1 MTTTA
6 EPIAAGTP
14 CVRVLV
20 DGVDVAELTSRQVA
34 GALPGLP
41 VEFVAGLLGTIERHV
56 LDGPALDAVL
66 EAEHR
71 VVNWVQAGMA
81 ASICELALAPKN
93 PAYAGQRLIEPDR
106 FAAETVAAA
115 MSGSPSAG
123 GYALSRAWFAYR
135 QMPAA
140 WQAWRQGLLTSTKV
154 RIFED
159 LLDGCSAEVVA
170 GFEAAFLDVST
181 TDRRGRTAL
190 ERASLE
196 HNAAMRDRARRLI
209 ATLDPD
215 AVMRRRKAREVGA
228 RFTTGGDSDGLGF
241 FAASDLQ
248 FADVAEVDAFVTAVV
263 DELIAEG
270 DVRSKRELRAYVA
283 TCLLSGQA
291 IVTEPGTQTAVAER
305 DTRETVDAEEPDAGD
320 DVEDNHNE
328 PDEAE
333 ADCPDTSD
341 HEPTAWPSPSDEPAA
356 DTWVWA
362 PPPERGPPARPTPT
376 KRRDRV
382 SPAGTIELVVH
393 ADSLDPDSDE
403 LGWISRCGLIP
414 ADVTRELVRRAASA
428 PADWCLTVVDGSGE
442 VIRHARVHHDPTPA
456 QRDHT
461 EAVYRHCAYPGCRR
475 GASRCDLDHRIP
487 WESGGVTCA
496 CNLHPLCRRHHQ
508 LKQQPGWTVSSD
520 GTTHTTT
527 WISPNGRVTTGSPP
541 AFDVDSTTVSCSVGR
556 PPPS

>member
-41 VEFVAGLLGTIERHV
+41 VELVAGLLGTIERHV

-241 FAASDLQ
+241 FAASDLP

-291 IVTEPGTQTAVAER
+291 IVCESGAESSPAAR
-305 DTRETVDAEEPDAGD
+305 DECDHDDAEEPAETGSRRSGRRPRTSRPRIPGCGRRHPNAAHRVGRTTRNDENGYRRPGRSNWSSTPTRSTPTATNSAGSPDAGSYL
-320 DVEDNHNE
+320 
-328 PDEAE
+328 P
-333 ADCPDTSD
+333 TS
-341 HEPTAWPSPSDEPAA
+341 
-356 DTWVWA
+356 
-362 PPPERGPPARPTPT
+362 
-376 KRRDRV
+376 
-382 SPAGTIELVVH
+382 
-393 ADSLDPDSDE
+393 
-403 LGWISRCGLIP
+403 
-414 ADVTRELVRRAASA
+414 RAS
-428 PADWCLTVVDGSGE
+428 
-442 VIRHARVHHDPTPA
+442 
-456 QRDHT
+456 
-461 EAVYRHCAYPGCRR
+461 
-475 GASRCDLDHRIP
+475 
-487 WESGGVTCA
+487 
-496 CNLHPLCRRHHQ
+496 
-508 LKQQPGWTVSSD
+508 SSD
-520 GTTHTTT
+520 ARRTH
-527 WISPNGRVTTGSPP
+527 RRTG
-541 AFDVDSTTVSCSVGR
+541 V
-556 PPPS
+556 